1 MTTLPALR
9 EPAPPEPRLERLGF
23 ADRDAGLTR
32 RHFMLG
38 CLALVAS
45 KVVNLFD
52 RLGQLR
58 LFRIRFP

>member
-1 MTTLPALR
+1 M
-9 EPAPPEPRLERLGF
+9 ERLGF